1 MTGKKSFRIG
11 IDVGALYLKA
21 VRVDENGSVLKSFC
35 RAHRAAPE
43 SVLDAALSEIG
54 ATEGDVLGL
63 TGSGAGR
70 VAETLGAAALD
81 ITRCQRE
88 AVARVLPGVAF
99 IMDIGGASATLVQLD
114 AEGRFQGYATN
125 SLCAAGTGSFLDEQA
140 ARLGISYDDTESYG
154 RVEEPPSIATR
165 CAVFAKSDLI
175 HRQQEGYGKPDM
187 WSGLCRGMTR
197 TLLATL
203 LCGRPLDGPV
213 AVIGGVARNRE
224 VIRWLDAAWPGLMR
238 VPTDPHLVAATG
250 AAMLATDAFAD
261 AGKGAKRATR
271 SETVDHYA
279 WPLTLEKSRFPSFAT
294 EESYVDEDGSE
305 VRVIALRGLTT
316 NDRRHTTYDSRP
328 TTDDTRLTTDDSRLM
343 SHASC
348 LPSVRGFLGVDIGST
363 STKLALVG
371 EDGEIILDVYRKT
384 AGDPIG
390 ATRLLFKALRQL
402 GERRGVAF
410 EILGVGTTGSGRKIV
425 GAVIGADAIINEI
438 SAHVAGA
445 VRTDPKV
452 DTIFEI
458 GGQDSKYMH
467 VVDGHIRN
475 ANMNYVCAAGT
486 GSFVEEQANKLG
498 YPVAR
503 VGEAVQGLRPPR
515 ATDRCTVFME
525 QDVERLMQSGA
536 SREEALSAVMVSVV
550 KNYLNKVVGNR
561 HRSRERI
568 FFQGAT
574 ARNPAL
580 VAAFERL
587 LGVEV
592 VVSLYCHVMGAYG
605 VALLTMERMG
615 ERSDAKSTF
624 RGLDLE
630 TRRIGIRK
638 DVCRLCTNE
647 CSITFADIEGVAE
660 SPSWGYSCG
669 RDPAEN
675 RRRHSPHERL
685 VRLRR
690 KLFREA
696 GGAVKLPRDA
706 PVAGIPDALAIHSF
720 MPLWR
725 AFFGNLGVRVVSSG
739 ETSDEVRD
747 LGNRITGAEFCFPAK
762 VALGHVAALAK
773 QSEPETE
780 SGQPCEQ
787 AARTRPGCAGAQAGG
802 NRQSVTPHQQPS
814 EGAAGEQAG
823 RLTPG
828 GGKVDFVFVP
838 QMAAEPSNPH
848 TTASTFCPYVQG
860 LPSCARS
867 ALSVNGI
874 DASRIV
880 SPIVDMRADEDV
892 IIRALHKALAGRL
905 DRSERAIRRAWREG
919 LAAQREFAEN
929 CRAAGRKAMAEARKK
944 GEKLL
949 VLVGRPYNLF
959 DKGINLDLP
968 RTIADQ
974 GMTVLP
980 LEFLDLDYSRLVPR
994 YRNIYWSYGQKIL
1007 AALETVSRSDVLEAV
1022 YLTNFSCG
1030 PDSFLL
1036 SYAEEIMGSR
1046 PFLALE
1052 LDEHGSDAG
1061 YQTRIEAF
1069 FDVLKRA
1076 KHTVPRRR
1084 ACNPGPK
1091 EFRDRTVWLP
1101 PMHEFGTP
1109 FITAAFRRHGYDA
1122 RTLSDENRESFELG
1136 RSVTRGS
1143 ECLPTALTIGTF
1155 LKALRG
1161 ENGSG
1166 RHVLFMPT
1174 AQGPCRFGQYCT
1186 LHRQILDR
1194 EGHSDVAILSPSS
1207 ANAYQGVDEP
1217 LRRSLFRAVL
1227 AADILLKT
1235 RCKVRPYEKDRGE
1248 TDARVATASRRI
1260 VSAIESGGDLRTAV
1274 ASAVAEVA
1282 ATPQNG
1288 STPKP
1293 VVGIVGEIYVR
1304 NNNFANED
1312 VIGSIERFGGE
1323 AWMTPIA
1330 EWLMYTSSP
1339 KNLKQHSR
1347 NPLAPKEWKTV
1358 ATHMWMRHLEHR
1370 YYSAAG
1376 EFLRDR
1382 IEPEIAAVMD
1392 LGAEHMPVNIG
1403 GEAVLIIGRTIA
1415 FRRQGAAMVVNC
1427 APFGCMPGVA
1437 TTAIFRR
1444 LSADL
1449 DMPIVNMFYDGNG
1462 NQNRRLE
1469 VFLNNAVRK

>member
-1 MTGKKSFRIG
+1 MGERERGKIG

-21 VRVDENGSVLKSFC
+21 VRLDETGTALGSFC
-35 RAHRAAPE
+35 RAHKGAPE
-43 SVLDAALSEIG
+43 GLVDAALTEIG
-54 ATEGDVLGL
+54 AVPGDAAGL
-63 TGSGAGR
+63 TGSGGAR
-70 VAETLGAAALD
+70 VAEKLGTPPLD

-88 AVARVLPGVAF
+88 AVARLLPGVAF

-140 ARLGISYDDTESYG
+140 GRLGISYDDTEGYAH
-154 RVEEPPSIATR
+154 VEDPPSVATR

-175 HRQQEGYGKPDM
+175 HRQQEGYGKPEM

-203 LCGRPLDGPV
+203 FCGRPLDGPA

-224 VIRWLDAAWPGLMR
+224 VIRWLDAAWPGLIR
-238 VPTDPHLVAATG
+238 VPPDPHLVAAIG
-250 AAMLATDAFAD
+250 AAMLANTPFRPAALST
-261 AGKGAKRATR
+261 GAERAR
-271 SETVDHYA
+271 NESVDQYPWA
-279 WPLTLEKSRFPSFAT
+279 LTLEKSGFPSFAT
-294 EESYVDEDGSE
+294 DETYVDPDGTE
-305 VRVIALRGLTT
+305 VRVVTMGSGHRARNVDCRLP
-316 NDRRHTTYDSRP
+316 DSEARSP
-328 TTDDTRLTTDDSRLM
+328 KPEARSPKPEAR
-343 SHASC
+343 SPA
-348 LPSVRGFLGVDIGST
+348 VRGFLGVDIGST
-363 STKLALVG
+363 STKLALVDENG
-371 EDGEIILDVYRKT
+371 GIILDIYRKT

-410 EILGVGTTGSGRKIV
+410 EILGAGTTGSGRKIV
-425 GAVIGADAIINEI
+425 GAVIGADAIKNEI

-445 VRTDPKV
+445 VRTDPGV

-467 VVDGHIRN
+467 VVSGHIRD

-498 YPVAR
+498 YPVSK
-503 VGEAVQGLRPPR
+503 VGEAVQGIRPTR

-525 QDVERLMQSGA
+525 QDVDRLMQSGA
-536 SREEALSAVMVSVV
+536 RREDALAAVMVSVV

-561 HRSRERI
+561 HWSRERI

-592 VVSLYCHVMGAYG
+592 VVSPYCHVMGAYG
-605 VALLTMERMG
+605 VALLTMESMRERG
-615 ERSDAKSTF
+615 ETKSRF

-630 TRRIGIRK
+630 TRRVDLRK
-638 DVCRLCTNE
+638 DTCRLCQNE
-647 CSITFADIEGVAE
+647 CSITFADIEGAAE
-660 SPSWGYSCG
+660 SPSWGYACG

-675 RRRHSPHERL
+675 RKRQSPNERL

-696 GGAVKLPRDA
+696 GGDARLPDGA
-706 PVAGIPDALAIHSF
+706 PVVGIPEALAMHSY

-725 AFFGNLGVRVVSSG
+725 RFFSRLGARVVPSG
-739 ETSDEVRD
+739 ETTDEIRE

-762 VALGHVAALAK
+762 VALGHVAAVASQTRTDSCHRGHRDHRENGSSPGPKSSGSSLSVNSVHSVAK
-773 QSEPETE
+773 NCD
-780 SGQPCEQ
+780 G
-787 AARTRPGCAGAQAGG
+787 
-802 NRQSVTPHQQPS
+802 
-814 EGAAGEQAG
+814 
-823 RLTPG
+823 
-828 GGKVDFVFVP
+828 VDFVFVP
-838 QMAAEPSNPH
+838 QMAAEPDNPH

-867 ALSVNGI
+867 ALAMNSI
-874 DASRIV
+874 DFSRIV
-880 SPIVDMRADEDV
+880 SPVVDMRADEKAIV
-892 IIRALHKALAGRL
+892 RALHKALAGRL
-905 DRSERAIRRAWREG
+905 DRSPKEIRRAWHEG
-919 LAAQREFAEN
+919 LAAQRKFAEN
-929 CRAAGRKAMAEARKK
+929 CRAAGRKAMAEARAK

-968 RTIADQ
+968 RTIAEQ

-980 LEFLDLDYSRLVPR
+980 LEFLDLDLSRLVPR
-994 YRNIYWSYGQKIL
+994 YRNIYWSYGQRIL

-1069 FDVLKRA
+1069 FDVLRRA
-1076 KHTVPRRR
+1076 RHALPRRR
-1084 ACNPGPK
+1084 ACNPGATDFK
-1091 EFRDRTVWLP
+1091 KRTVWLP

-1122 RTLSDENRESFELG
+1122 RTLPDEDRESFELG

-1155 LKALRG
+1155 LRALRA

-1166 RHVLFMPT
+1166 RHALFMPT

-1194 EGHSDVAILSPSS
+1194 EGYADVSILSPSS
-1207 ANAYQGVDEP
+1207 ANAYQGIDES

-1235 RCKVRPYEKDRGE
+1235 RCKVRPYERDRGE
-1248 TDARVATASRRI
+1248 TDARVAGASRQI
-1260 VSAIESGGDLRTAV
+1260 ISAIETGADLRRALAGSV
-1274 ASAVAEVA
+1274 ARVA
-1282 ATPQNG
+1282 ATPVNG
-1288 STPKP
+1288 GEKRPL
-1293 VVGIVGEIYVR
+1293 VGIVGEIYVR
-1304 NNNFANED
+1304 NNSFANED

-1330 EWLMYTSSP
+1330 EWLMYTSAP
-1339 KNLKQHSR
+1339 KNLAQHSR
-1347 NPLAPKEWKTV
+1347 NPFAPREWKTV

-1382 IEPEIAAVMD
+1382 IEPEVGAVMD
-1392 LGAEHMPVNIG
+1392 EGMAHMPVNIG
-1403 GEAVLIIGRTIA
+1403 GEAILIIGRAIA
-1415 FRRQGAAMVVNC
+1415 FARQGAAMVVNC

-1462 NQNRRLE
+1462 NQNRRLD
-1469 VFLNNAVRK
+1469 VFLNNAVRG